1 MPKWKLVI
9 EYEGTRYRGWQEQK
23 NARTVQG
30 ELRKAAEGILGSGVE
45 ISGSG
50 RTDAGVHALCQVAHL
65 AGARPMSA
73 AALRQGINDRLP
85 ADINIR
91 RAEDAPARFHA
102 RHHARER
109 FYLYQI
115 SRRRTAFGKHY
126 VWWVRDRLDVGL
138 MRAAARRYVGMGDFV
153 AYKEKEEKDA
163 STLVDITGCAHLFGG
178 EAAGVQAVRGISLDL
193 GRGETLGIV
202 GESGSGKS
210 TLARMLVGLERP
222 TSGTMVIDTK
232 PWAELA
238 ASGSRAF
245 GRTIQYVFQDPVASL
260 NPRKTI
266 GEILDVP
273 LRLLCNYDS
282 ARRRARKRELVD
294 AVQMPADTLER
305 YPHEFSGGQAQRI
318 AIARALA
325 AEARILV
332 LDEPVSALDVSVQ
345 AQVLLLLQDL
355 RDALGLSYLFISHD
369 LAVVESISDR
379 VAVMYLGEVVET
391 GPAAQ
396 LFAAPQ
402 HDYTRSLI
410 ASAPR
415 LTASDGPA

>member
-1 MPKWKLVI
+1 MS
-9 EYEGTRYRGWQEQK
+9 E
-23 NARTVQG
+23 NA
-30 ELRKAAEGILGSGVE
+30 VE
-45 ISGSG
+45 IRDLVKTFGGG
-50 RTDAGVHALCQVAHL
+50 R
-65 AGARPMSA
+65 S
-73 AALRQGINDRLP
+73 
-85 ADINIR
+85 
-91 RAEDAPARFHA
+91 
-102 RHHARER
+102 
-109 FYLYQI
+109 
-115 SRRRTAFGKHY
+115 
-126 VWWVRDRLDVGL
+126 
-138 MRAAARRYVGMGDFV
+138 
-153 AYKEKEEKDA
+153 
-163 STLVDITGCAHLFGG
+163 LFGRQAS
-178 EAAGVQAVRGISLDL
+178 EVQAVRGISLDL

-222 TSGTMVIDTK
+222 SAGTMLIDGK
-232 PWAELA
+232 PWSELA
-238 ASGSRAF
+238 AAGSRAF

-266 GEILDVP
+266 GQILDVP
-273 LRLLCNYDS
+273 LRLLCNYDG
-282 ARRRARKRELVD
+282 ARRASRKRELVD

-325 AEARILV
+325 AEASILV

-345 AQVLLLLQDL
+345 AQVLLLLQQL
-355 RDALGLSYLFISHD
+355 RDDLGLSYLFISHD

-391 GPAAQ
+391 GPASR

-402 HDYTRSLI
+402 HDYTRTLI

-415 LTASDGPA
+415 LTAPDAA